1 MARVG
6 LGASFKFVNGTTDA
20 QEAALE
26 RWVAPYEVGDKKFI
40 SYDED
45 EDGKRTYYYQNWS
58 NNNAYDYL
66 EQPFRTMLRSVQE
79 GIETDINL

>member
-1 MARVG
+1 MQ
-6 LGASFKFVNGTTDA
+6 

-45 EDGKRTYYYQNWS
+45 LKQVRKNITIKTGVI
-58 NNNAYDYL
+58 
-66 EQPFRTMLRSVQE
+66 TMHTT
-79 GIETDINL
+79 I